1 MTKSSPYTLPFTGRS
16 AELEIIE
23 LAKVEAARGH
33 AQLLL
38 LSGDGGIGKTRLLR
52 EAAAAAV
59 LGGWRFVT
67 GSAYPLETAIPYA
80 LFGEALE
87 PLFAALDA
95 AALTRLTRGDKRIL
109 SALTPRLLAEAD
121 LAQQR
126 LADGVTMA
134 EQRLRLHTGV
144 LQLLGR
150 LSERQPLLL
159 CLENLQWADSSS
171 IELLH
176 FVSRQLGKER
186 VLLIASWN
194 ESDRPLSDELR
205 LALRSLRTVSTV
217 TDMRLMPLSR
227 DDVASLLSRAFH
239 VECEAVA
246 SFATLL
252 QENTRG
258 NPFFVDQTLRELVS
272 RGELRQQG
280 SVWVGWHV
288 EQLVLPPSVRELLLA
303 RLSRLSV
310 DARLVSD
317 VIAVIGTTALHD
329 VVRTTTGLAEAALRL
344 ALGELRDEGIVTE
357 QADGPAV
364 TYDLAHPMMRQTLVA
379 HVGLARERELHASIA
394 SAIESVA
401 GRRADR
407 EAESIAAHWRKA
419 DPRVETARS
428 VSWLLKAGR
437 QALNRLARR
446 EAAVTL
452 RAALDRIDEHLGDH
466 RVGDN
471 AAGGDRPDIGHADI
485 GHADIGHADAVP
497 MLLDELA
504 RLYRRLGE
512 YHEAIAMC
520 ARASTLAE
528 SRGDQLGV
536 AVAERR
542 LGLAQQGLGRREEA
556 IRHFDIALSL
566 TIAKVGAGISDGAHT
581 EVLLAR
587 IRLAKGDCLQA
598 LGLPEDAK
606 REITLAVEIA
616 ERLGQVPLLAR
627 AHRMLLMVYLWS
639 GPAHRAWAHA
649 RSAVALAEQSGQR
662 NLAWSAHWS
671 AAVLAALTA
680 HTSALETHLRE
691 ATRLAGELN
700 SPLLELRTM
709 EIAIEYRAGTGEWNR
724 AITDGERA
732 IAMGRALDQT
742 TLLARLLYWVSGVY
756 LQRGDFTT
764 AKRLIDEAW
773 EVSGA
778 ADLDLDRPFEVHGVL
793 PACVARTAYLSAV
806 GEHAQ
811 ALALGQTALA
821 IADRTGY
828 IAWAVYRLL
837 PTLAEAALT
846 VGNDVMLS
854 DVRRRLE
861 HDATHLAH
869 PIGAAWVLVIDGA
882 YALRENRIA
891 DAILLLQR
899 AVATLEALP
908 YPYDAAR
915 TRLRL
920 AGALQ
925 QSGALTEAKH
935 EAREALQMLERLGA
949 RPASEEA
956 RTVLRS
962 LGGRVD
968 SDRQSSR
975 LATLTPREFDIV
987 RLVAQRLSNKEIG
1000 ARLGITAR
1008 TAGTHLANIFD
1019 KLDVRDRTA
1028 LGDLAREQGLH
1039 QAT

>member
-1 MTKSSPYTLPFTGRS
+1 MHTVSPSQLPFTGRGTELDILERAR
-16 AELEIIE
+16 AE
-23 LAKVEAARGH
+23 AGRGR
-33 AQLLL
+33 AQLVL
-38 LSGDGGIGKTRLLR
+38 LSGDGGVGKTRLVQ
-52 EAAAAAV
+52 EAAASATAD
-59 LGGWRFVT
+59 GWQVVT
-67 GSAYPLETAIPYA
+67 GRAYPLETAIPYA
-80 LFGEALE
+80 LFGDALE
-87 PLFAALDA
+87 PLFSTLDPA
-95 AALTRLTRGDKRIL
+95 TLTRLTRGDRRLL
-109 SALTPRLLAEAD
+109 SALTPRLVAEAD
-121 LAQQR
+121 LTQIR
-126 LADGVTMA
+126 LTDSVTLA
-134 EQRLRLHTGV
+134 EQRLRLHAGI

-150 LSERQPLLL
+150 LSERQPLML

-186 VLLIASWN
+186 VLLVASWN

-205 LALRSLRTVSTV
+205 LALRSLRAVRVV
-217 TDMRLMPLSR
+217 TDLRLTPLTR
-227 DDVASLLSRAFH
+227 DNVAMLLSTAFH
-239 VECEAVA
+239 VEREDVA
-246 SFATLL
+246 PFATLL
-252 QENTRG
+252 QDTTRG

-272 RGELRQQG
+272 RGALREQG
-280 SVWVGWHV
+280 GVWVGWHV
-288 EQLVLPPSVRELLLA
+288 DQLMLPPSVRELLLA
-303 RLSRLSV
+303 RLDRLS
-310 DARLVSD
+310 DNARLVGD
-317 VIAVIGTTALHD
+317 VIAVIGTTAAHD
-329 VVRTTTGLAEAALRL
+329 VVRATSGLSEDALRL
-344 ALGELRDEGIVTE
+344 ALGELRDEGIVIE
-357 QADGPAV
+357 QADGAAV

-379 HVGLARERELHASIA
+379 HVGLARERELHVTIA
-394 SAIESVA
+394 TAIESVA

-407 EAESIAAHWRKA
+407 EAEAIAAHWRKA
-419 DPRVETARS
+419 DPRVEPARS
-428 VSWLLKAGR
+428 VRWLLKAGR
-437 QALNRLARR
+437 QALDRLARR
-446 EAAVTL
+446 EAAVML
-452 RAALDRIDEHLGDH
+452 RAALDRIDEHL
-466 RVGDN
+466 
-471 AAGGDRPDIGHADI
+471 PDEYVAD
-485 GHADIGHADAVP
+485 VP
-497 MLLDELA
+497 MLLDDLA

-512 YHEAIAMC
+512 YHEVIAMC
-520 ARASTLAE
+520 ARASAMAE
-528 SRGDQLGV
+528 RRGDLLGV
-536 AVAERR
+536 AIAERR
-542 LGLAQQGLGRREEA
+542 RGLAQQGLGRREEA
-556 IRHFDIALSL
+556 IRHFDIALEHAS
-566 TIAKVGAGISDGAHT
+566 ASVGDSAQT

-606 REITLAVEIA
+606 REITLAVDIA

-627 AHRMLLMVYLWS
+627 AHRMLLMVHLWS

-649 RSAVALAEQSGQR
+649 RSAVALAEQSGER

-691 ATRLAGELN
+691 ATRLASELN

-709 EIAIEYRAGTGEWNR
+709 EIVIEYRAGTGEWDR
-724 AITDGERA
+724 AIMDGERA
-732 IAMGRALDQT
+732 IAMARALDQT

-756 LQRGDFTT
+756 LQRGDFAT
-764 AKRLIDEAW
+764 AKRLIDDAW

-793 PACVARTAYLSAV
+793 PACVARTSYLSAV
-806 GEHAQ
+806 GEQAQ
-811 ALALGQTALA
+811 ALALGRTAIA

-837 PTLAEAALT
+837 PTLAEAALA
-846 VGNDVMLS
+846 VGDDSTLRA
-854 DVRRRLE
+854 VRRRLE

-882 YALRENRIA
+882 YALREERTA
-891 DAILLLQR
+891 DAIQLLQR
-899 AVATLEALP
+899 AVATLEAVP

-920 AGALQ
+920 AGALRL
-925 QSGALTEAKH
+925 SGALSEAKH
-935 EAREALQMLERLGA
+935 EAYEALQMLERLGA
-949 RPASEEA
+949 RPAAEEA

-962 LGGRVD
+962 LGGKVA
-968 SDRQSSR
+968 SDQHSSR

-1039 QAT
+1039 RAT

>member
-1 MTKSSPYTLPFTGRS
+1 MGTATLSTLPFTGRR
-16 AELEIIE
+16 AELDVIE
-23 LAKVEAARGH
+23 RARVAAGRGL

-38 LSGDGGIGKTRLLR
+38 LSGDGGIGKTRLVQEAAML
-52 EAAAAAV
+52 AAAA
-59 LGGWRFVT
+59 GWQVVT
-67 GSAYPLETAIPYA
+67 GRAYPLETAIPYA
-80 LFGEALE
+80 LFGDALE
-87 PLFAALDA
+87 PLFAALDS

-126 LADGVTMA
+126 LTDGVTLA
-134 EQRLRLHTGV
+134 EQRLRLHTGI
-144 LQLLGR
+144 LQMLGR
-150 LSERQPLLL
+150 LSERQPLML

-176 FVSRQLGKER
+176 FVSRQLGTDR
-186 VLLIASWN
+186 VLLVASWN
-194 ESDRPLSDELR
+194 ESDRPLNEELR
-205 LALRSLRTVSTV
+205 LALRSLRTVSMA
-217 TDMRLMPLSR
+217 TDVRLIPLSR
-227 DDVASLLSRAFH
+227 DDVASLLSTAFD
-239 VECEAVA
+239 VERDAVKP
-246 SFATLL
+246 FATLL
-252 QENTRG
+252 QDSTRG

-280 SVWVGWHV
+280 GVWVGWHV
-288 EQLVLPPSVRELLLA
+288 EQLVLPPSVRELLLE
-303 RLSRLSV
+303 RLGRLSV
-310 DARLVSD
+310 DARVVSD
-317 VIAVIGTTALHD
+317 VIAVIGTTAAHD
-329 VVRTTTGLAEAALRL
+329 VVRSTSGLSEDALRL
-344 ALGELRDEGIVTE
+344 ALGELRGEGIVTE
-357 QADGPAV
+357 ESVGSTI

-379 HVGLARERELHASIA
+379 HLGLARERDLHARIA
-394 SAIESVA
+394 VAIESVA
-401 GRRADR
+401 GRHADR

-419 DPRVETARS
+419 DPRMETARS
-428 VSWLLKAGR
+428 VKWLLQAGR
-437 QALNRLARR
+437 QALGRLARR
-446 EAAVTL
+446 EAAITL
-452 RAALDRIDEHLGDH
+452 RASLDRIDEHLHEDH
-466 RVGDN
+466 L
-471 AAGGDRPDIGHADI
+471 AD
-485 GHADIGHADAVP
+485 VP

-520 ARASTLAE
+520 ARASALADA
-528 SRGDQLGV
+528 RGDNLGV

-542 LGLAQQGLGRREEA
+542 LGLAQQGLGRREDA
-556 IRHFDIALSL
+556 IRHFDVAL
-566 TIAKVGAGISDGAHT
+566 ARAGVNHSGNGNAQT

-598 LGLPEDAK
+598 LGLPEEAK
-606 REITLAVEIA
+606 LEITHAVEIA

-627 AHRMLLMVYLWS
+627 AHRMLLMVHLWS

-649 RSAVALAEQSGQR
+649 RSAVELAEQSGER

-680 HTSALETHLRE
+680 HTGALEAHLKE
-691 ATRLAGELN
+691 ATRLAAELN

-709 EIAIEYRAGTGEWNR
+709 EIMIEYRAGTGEWDR
-724 AITDGERA
+724 AIMDGERA

-756 LQRGDFTT
+756 LQRGDFAT
-764 AKRLIDEAW
+764 AKRLIDDAW

-778 ADLDLDRPFEVHGVL
+778 ANLDLDRPFEVHGVL

-811 ALALGQTALA
+811 ALALGQTAIA

-837 PTLAEAALT
+837 PTLAEAALA
-846 VGNDVMLS
+846 VGDDATLS
-854 DVRRRLE
+854 AVRRRLE

-882 YALRENRIA
+882 DALREERTA

-899 AVATLEALP
+899 AVATLEAVP
-908 YPYDAAR
+908 YPFDAAR

-920 AGALQ
+920 ARALQ

-949 RPASEEA
+949 RPAAEEA

-962 LGGRVD
+962 LGGKVAAD
-968 SDRQSSR
+968 HQNSR
-975 LATLTPREFDIV
+975 LATLTPREFDIL

-1000 ARLGITAR
+1000 TRLGITAR

-1028 LGDLAREQGLH
+1028 LGDMAREQGLH
-1039 QAT
+1039 RAT

>member
-1 MTKSSPYTLPFTGRS
+1 MATSSPFMLPFTGRH
-16 AELEIIE
+16 AELDVIE
-23 LAKVEAARGH
+23 RARAEAGRGR

-38 LSGDGGIGKTRLLR
+38 LSGDGGVGKTRLVQ
-52 EAAAAAV
+52 EAAAAAA
-59 LGGWRFVT
+59 VT
-67 GSAYPLETAIPYA
+67 GWQVVTGRAYPLETAIPYA
-80 LFGEALE
+80 LFGDALE
-87 PLFAALDA
+87 PLFAALDSA
-95 AALTRLTRGDKRIL
+95 TLTRLTRGDKRML
-109 SALTPRLLAEAD
+109 SALTPRLVSEAD
-121 LAQQR
+121 LALQR
-126 LADGVTMA
+126 LTDSVTLA
-134 EQRLRLHTGV
+134 EQRLRLHTSI

-186 VLLIASWN
+186 MLLVASWN
-194 ESDRPLSDELR
+194 ESDRPLNDDLR
-205 LALRSLRTVSTV
+205 LALRSLRTVRLV
-217 TDMRLMPLSR
+217 TDLRLTPLSR
-227 DDVASLLSRAFH
+227 DDVALLLSTAFH
-239 VECEAVA
+239 VEREAVG

-252 QENTRG
+252 QDSTRG

-280 SVWVGWHV
+280 GVWVGWHV
-288 EQLVLPPSVRELLLA
+288 EQLVLPPSVRELLLERLG
-303 RLSRLSV
+303 RLSA
-310 DARLVSD
+310 DARVVGD
-317 VIAVIGTTALHD
+317 VIAVIGTTARHD
-329 VVRTTTGLAEAALRL
+329 VVRTTSGLSEDALRI
-344 ALGELRDEGIVTE
+344 ALGELRGEGIVTE
-357 QADGPAV
+357 QADGSAV
-364 TYDLAHPMMRQTLVA
+364 LYDLAHPMMRQTLVA
-379 HVGLARERELHASIA
+379 HVGLARERELHARIA
-394 SAIESVA
+394 MAIESVA

-407 EAESIAAHWRKA
+407 EAESIAAHWRQA

-428 VSWLLKAGR
+428 VQWLLQAGR
-437 QALNRLARR
+437 QALGRLARR

-452 RAALDRIDEHLGDH
+452 RAALDRIDEHLSDAQVRDAH
-466 RVGDN
+466 E
-471 AAGGDRPDIGHADI
+471 AD
-485 GHADIGHADAVP
+485 VP

-504 RLYRRLGE
+504 RLYRRLGD

-520 ARASTLAE
+520 ARASALAE
-528 SRGDQLGV
+528 ARGDGMGV

-542 LGLAQQGLGRREEA
+542 RGLAQQGLGRRADA
-556 IRHFDIALSL
+556 IRHFDVAIAQAS
-566 TIAKVGAGISDGAHT
+566 AQANASNSDRSGNAPT

-598 LGLPEDAK
+598 LGLPEEAK
-606 REITLAVEIA
+606 GEITRAVEIA

-627 AHRMLLMVYLWS
+627 AHRMLLMVHLWS

-649 RSAVALAEQSGQR
+649 RSAVKLAEQSGER

-680 HTSALETHLRE
+680 HTGALEAHLKE
-691 ATRLAGELN
+691 ATRLAAELN

-709 EIAIEYRAGTGEWNR
+709 EIVIEYHAGTGEWDR
-724 AITDGERA
+724 AIMDGERA
-732 IAMGRALDQT
+732 IAMARALDQT

-756 LQRGDFTT
+756 LQRGDITT
-764 AKRLIDEAW
+764 AKRLIDDAW
-773 EVSGA
+773 DVSGA

-811 ALALGQTALA
+811 ALALGQTAIA

-837 PTLAEAALT
+837 PTLAEAALAM
-846 VGNDVMLS
+846 GDDIALRA
-854 DVRRRLE
+854 VRGRLE

-882 YALRENRIA
+882 YALREERTA

-899 AVATLEALP
+899 AVATLEAVP
-908 YPYDAAR
+908 YPFDAAR

-920 AGALQ
+920 ARALQ

-949 RPASEEA
+949 RPAAEEA

-962 LGGRVD
+962 LGGKVAGD
-968 SDRQSSR
+968 QQHSR

-1000 ARLGITAR
+1000 IRLGISAR

-1039 QAT
+1039 RAT

>member
-1 MTKSSPYTLPFTGRS
+1 MHTASSFMLPFTGRR
-16 AELEIIE
+16 AELDILER
-23 LAKVEAARGH
+23 ARVEAASGR

-38 LSGDGGIGKTRLLR
+38 LSGDGGIGKSRLVQ
-52 EAAAAAV
+52 EAAASAAAT
-59 LGGWRFVT
+59 GWQVVT
-67 GSAYPLETAIPYA
+67 GRAYPLETAIPYA
-80 LFGEALE
+80 LFGDALE
-87 PLFAALDA
+87 PLFAALDTS
-95 AALTRLTRGDKRIL
+95 ALTRLTRGDKRIL

-121 LAQQR
+121 IAQQR
-126 LADGVTMA
+126 FTDSVTPA
-134 EQRLRLHTGV
+134 EQRLRLHAGI

-186 VLLIASWN
+186 VLLVASWN
-194 ESDRPLSDELR
+194 ESDRPLSEELR
-205 LALRSLRTVSTV
+205 LALRSLRTVSMV
-217 TDMRLMPLSR
+217 TDLRLTPLSG
-227 DDVASLLSRAFH
+227 DDVTSLLSAAFH
-239 VECEAVA
+239 VERDAVRP
-246 SFATLL
+246 FATLL
-252 QENTRG
+252 QDSTRG
-258 NPFFVDQTLRELVS
+258 NAFFVEQTLRELMS
-272 RGELRQQG
+272 RGDLRQRG
-280 SVWVGWHV
+280 GVWVGWHV
-288 EQLVLPPSVRELLLA
+288 QHLVLPPSVRELLLERLE
-303 RLSRLSV
+303 RLSA

-317 VIAVIGTTALHD
+317 VIAVIGTTARHD
-329 VVRTTTGLAEAALRL
+329 VVRTSSGLSEDALRL

-357 QADGPAV
+357 QADGSAIA
-364 TYDLAHPMMRQTLVA
+364 YALAHPMMRQTLVA
-379 HVGLARERELHASIA
+379 HVGLARERELHARIA
-394 SAIESVA
+394 AAIESVA
-401 GRRADR
+401 GRHADR
-407 EAESIAAHWRKA
+407 DAESIAAHWRQA

-428 VSWLLKAGR
+428 VKWLLQAGR
-437 QALNRLARR
+437 QALGRLARR

-452 RAALDRIDEHLGDH
+452 RAALDRIDEHLH
-466 RVGDN
+466 VE
-471 AAGGDRPDIGHADI
+471 HMAD
-485 GHADIGHADAVP
+485 VP

-512 YHEAIAMC
+512 YHEAIEMC
-520 ARASTLAE
+520 ARASALAE
-528 SRGDQLGV
+528 ARGDTLGV

-542 LGLAQQGLGRREEA
+542 LGLAQQGLGRREDA
-556 IRHFDIALSL
+556 IRHFDLALAQASASHSGSGHAQ
-566 TIAKVGAGISDGAHT
+566 I

-598 LGLPEDAK
+598 LGLPEEAK
-606 REITLAVEIA
+606 REITHAVEIA

-627 AHRMLLMVYLWS
+627 AHRMLLMVHLWS

-649 RSAVALAEQSGQR
+649 RSAVALAERSGER

-680 HTSALETHLRE
+680 HTGALEAHLKE
-691 ATRLAGELN
+691 ASRLAAELN
-700 SPLLELRTM
+700 SPLLELRTL
-709 EIAIEYRAGTGEWNR
+709 EIVIEYRAGTGEWDR
-724 AITDGERA
+724 AIMDGERA

-756 LQRGDFTT
+756 LQRGDFVT
-764 AKRLIDEAW
+764 AKRLIDDAW

-778 ADLDLDRPFEVHGVL
+778 ADLDIERPFEVHGVL

-806 GEHAQ
+806 GEHTQ
-811 ALALGQTALA
+811 ALALGQTAIA

-837 PTLAEAALT
+837 PTLAEAALA
-846 VGNDVMLS
+846 VGDDITLRA
-854 DVRRRLE
+854 VRRRLE

-882 YALRENRIA
+882 DALRAARTD

-899 AVATLEALP
+899 AVATLEAVP
-908 YPYDAAR
+908 YPFDAAR

-920 AGALQ
+920 ARALQ

-949 RPASEEA
+949 GPAAEEA

-962 LGGRVD
+962 LGGKVTGD
-968 SDRQSSR
+968 QQSSR
-975 LATLTPREFDIV
+975 LTTLTPREFDIV

-1000 ARLGITAR
+1000 ARLGISAR

-1039 QAT
+1039 RAT

>member
-1 MTKSSPYTLPFTGRS
+1 MHSASPSTLPFTGRS
-16 AELEIIE
+16 AELDVFER
-23 LAKVEAARGH
+23 ARADAARGR

-38 LSGDGGIGKTRLLR
+38 LSGDGGVGKTRLVQ
-52 EAAAAAV
+52 EAAAAATT
-59 LGGWRFVT
+59 GGWQVVT
-67 GSAYPLETAIPYA
+67 GRAYPLETAIPYA
-80 LFGEALE
+80 LFADALE
-87 PLFAALDA
+87 PLFASLDA
-95 AALTRLTRGDKRIL
+95 GALTRLTRGDKRLL
-109 SALTPRLLAEAD
+109 SALAPRLLAEAD

-126 LADGVTMA
+126 LTDSVTLA
-134 EQRLRLHTGV
+134 EQRLRLHTAI
-144 LQLLGR
+144 LQLIGR
-150 LSERQPLLL
+150 LSERQPLML
-159 CLENLQWADSSS
+159 CLENVQWADSSS

-186 VLLIASWN
+186 VLLVASWN

-205 LALRSLRTVSTV
+205 LALRSLRTVSMV
-217 TDMRLMPLSR
+217 TDLRLTPLAR
-227 DDVASLLSRAFH
+227 DDVASVLSTAFH
-239 VECEAVA
+239 VEREAVFP
-246 SFATLL
+246 FATLL
-252 QENTRG
+252 QDTTRG
-258 NPFFVDQTLRELVS
+258 NPFFIEQTLRELVS
-272 RGELRQQG
+272 RGDLREQG
-280 SVWVGWHV
+280 GVWVGWHL
-288 EQLVLPPSVRELLLA
+288 EQLALPPSVRELLLA
-303 RLSRLSV
+303 RLDRLS
-310 DARLVSD
+310 DEARTVSD

-329 VVRTTTGLAEAALRL
+329 VVRTTSGLPEASLRRALAELR
-344 ALGELRDEGIVTE
+344 AEGIVTE
-357 QADGPAV
+357 QADGSAV

-379 HVGLARERELHASIA
+379 HVGLARERELHARIA
-394 SAIESVA
+394 AAIESLA

-407 EAESIAAHWRKA
+407 EAESIAAHWRQA

-428 VSWLLKAGR
+428 VHWLLKAGR
-437 QALNRLARR
+437 QALGRLARR

-452 RAALDRIDEHLGDH
+452 RAALDRIDEYLSD
-466 RVGDN
+466 
-471 AAGGDRPDIGHADI
+471 DRPD
-485 GHADIGHADAVP
+485 DAQSVDPQVAEVP

-520 ARASTLAE
+520 ARASAMAE
-528 SRGDQLGV
+528 RRGDVLGV

-542 LGLAQQGLGRREEA
+542 RGLAQQGLGRREEA
-556 IRHFDIALSL
+556 IRHFDIALAQAGAS
-566 TIAKVGAGISDGAHT
+566 VGDSAQT

-598 LGLPEDAK
+598 LGLPDEAK
-606 REITLAVEIA
+606 REITLAVDIA

-627 AHRMLLMVYLWS
+627 AHRMLLMVHLWS

-649 RSAVALAEQSGQR
+649 RSAVALAEQSGER

-680 HTSALETHLRE
+680 HTSALETHLKE
-691 ATRLAGELN
+691 ATRLAAELN

-709 EIAIEYRAGTGEWNR
+709 EIVIEYRAGTGEWDR
-724 AITDGERA
+724 AIMDGERA

-778 ADLDLDRPFEVHGVL
+778 ADLDLNRPFEVHGVL

-811 ALALGQTALA
+811 ALAIGQTALA

-837 PTLAEAALT
+837 PTLAEAALA
-846 VGNDVMLS
+846 VGDDAMLRA
-854 DVRRRLE
+854 VRRRLE
-861 HDATHLAH
+861 HDATHLGH

-882 YALRENRIA
+882 DALRAQRTA

-899 AVATLEALP
+899 AVATLEAVP
-908 YPYDAAR
+908 YSYDAAR

-920 AGALQ
+920 ARALQ

-949 RPASEEA
+949 RPAAEDA

-962 LGGRVD
+962 LGGKVA
-968 SDRQSSR
+968 SDQQSSR

-1039 QAT
+1039 RAT

>member
-1 MTKSSPYTLPFTGRS
+1 MQTATTFTLPFTGRR
-16 AELEIIE
+16 AELDVLERA
-23 LAKVEAARGH
+23 LVESALGR

-38 LSGDGGIGKTRLLR
+38 LSGDGGVGKTRLVQ
-52 EAAAAAV
+52 EAATTATAT
-59 LGGWRFVT
+59 GWQAVT
-67 GSAYPLETAIPYA
+67 GRAYPLETAIPYA
-80 LFGEALE
+80 LFSDALE
-87 PLFAALDA
+87 PLLAALDSG
-95 AALTRLTRGDKRIL
+95 ALTRLTRGDKRIL
-109 SALTPRLLAEAD
+109 SALTPRLMSESD
-121 LAQQR
+121 LVQQR
-126 LADGVTMA
+126 LTDGVTLA
-134 EQRLRLHTGV
+134 EQRLRLHTGI

-186 VLLIASWN
+186 VLLVASWN

-205 LALRSLRTVSTV
+205 LALRSLRTVSDV
-217 TDMRLMPLSR
+217 RELRLTPLSR
-227 DDVASLLSRAFH
+227 DDIASLLSTAFH
-239 VECEAVA
+239 VEREAVMP
-246 SFATLL
+246 FATLL
-252 QENTRG
+252 EDSTRG

-280 SVWVGWHV
+280 GVWVGWHV
-288 EQLVLPPSVRELLLA
+288 ARLVLPPSVRELLLERLG
-303 RLSRLSV
+303 RLST
-310 DARLVSD
+310 DARAVSD
-317 VIAVIGTTALHD
+317 VIAVIGTTAPHD
-329 VVRTTTGLAEAALRL
+329 VVRTTSGLSEDALRL
-344 ALGELRDEGIVTE
+344 ALGDLRGEGIVTE
-357 QADGPAV
+357 QADGSV
-364 TYDLAHPMMRQTLVA
+364 ITYDLVHPMMRLTLVS
-379 HVGLARERELHASIA
+379 HVGLARERELHARIA
-394 SAIESVA
+394 AAIESVA
-401 GRRADR
+401 GRHADR
-407 EAESIAAHWRKA
+407 EAESIAAHWRQA

-428 VSWLLKAGR
+428 VKWLLHAGR
-437 QALNRLARR
+437 QALGRLARR

-452 RAALDRIDEHLGDH
+452 RAALDRIDEHLPDDH
-466 RVGDN
+466 S
-471 AAGGDRPDIGHADI
+471 AD
-485 GHADIGHADAVP
+485 VP

-512 YHEAIAMC
+512 YSEVIAMC
-520 ARASTLAE
+520 ERASALAE
-528 SRGDQLGV
+528 ARGDTLGV

-542 LGLAQQGLGRREEA
+542 LGLAQQGLGRREDA
-556 IRHFDIALSL
+556 LHHFDVAVAQAS
-566 TIAKVGAGISDGAHT
+566 ASFSGSGNAQT

-598 LGLPEDAK
+598 LGLPEAAK
-606 REITLAVEIA
+606 REITIAVEIA

-627 AHRMLLMVYLWS
+627 AHRMLLMVHLWS
-639 GPAHRAWAHA
+639 GPAHRAWTHA
-649 RSAVALAEQSGQR
+649 RSAVALAERSGER

-680 HTSALETHLRE
+680 HTGALETHLKE
-691 ATRLAGELN
+691 ATRLAAELN
-700 SPLLELRTM
+700 SPLLELRTL
-709 EIAIEYRAGTGEWNR
+709 EIVIEYHAGTGEWDR
-724 AITDGERA
+724 AIMDGERA
-732 IAMGRALDQT
+732 IAMARALDQT

-756 LQRGDFTT
+756 LQRGDFAA

-778 ADLDLDRPFEVHGVL
+778 ADLDLERPFEVHGVL
-793 PACVARTAYLSAV
+793 PACVARTAYLTAV
-806 GEHAQ
+806 GEHVQ
-811 ALALGQTALA
+811 ALALGQTAIA

-837 PTLAEAALT
+837 PTLAEAALA
-846 VGNDVMLS
+846 VGDDNTLRA
-854 DVRRRLE
+854 VRRRLE

-882 YALRENRIA
+882 DALREERTA

-899 AVATLEALP
+899 AIATLEAVP
-908 YPYDAAR
+908 YPFDAAR

-920 AGALQ
+920 ARALQ
-925 QSGALTEAKH
+925 QAGAITEAKH

-949 RPASEEA
+949 RPAAEDA

-962 LGGRVD
+962 LGGKVAGD
-968 SDRQSSR
+968 HQSSR
-975 LATLTPREFDIV
+975 LSTLTPREFDIV

-1039 QAT
+1039 RAT

>member
-1 MTKSSPYTLPFTGRS
+1 MHPTAPPTLPFTGRS
-16 AELEIIE
+16 TELDVLARARAE
-23 LAKVEAARGH
+23 ATRGR

-38 LSGDGGIGKTRLLR
+38 LSGDGGVGKTRLVQ
-52 EAAAAAV
+52 EAAASAERD
-59 LGGWRFVT
+59 GWHVVT
-67 GSAYPLETAIPYA
+67 GRAYPLETAIPYA
-80 LFGEALE
+80 LFGDALE
-87 PLFAALDA
+87 PLFATLDA

-109 SALTPRLLAEAD
+109 SALTPRLLTEAE

-126 LADGVTMA
+126 LTDSITLA
-134 EQRLRLHTGV
+134 EQRLRLHTSV

-186 VLLIASWN
+186 LLLVASWN
-194 ESDRPLSDELR
+194 ESDRPLSEELR
-205 LALRSLRTVSTV
+205 LALRSLRTMRTA
-217 TDMRLMPLSR
+217 TDLRLTPLSG
-227 DDVASLLSRAFH
+227 DEVASLLSTAFH
-239 VECEAVA
+239 VEREAVA
-246 SFATLL
+246 PFATLL
-252 QENTRG
+252 QDTTRG

-272 RGELRQQG
+272 RGALREQG
-280 SVWVGWHV
+280 GVWVGWHV
-288 EQLVLPPSVRELLLA
+288 EQLLLPPSVRELLLA
-303 RLSRLSV
+303 RLDRLSA

-317 VIAVIGTTALHD
+317 VIAVIGTTAPHD
-329 VVRTTTGLAEAALRL
+329 VVRRTSGLTEDALRL
-344 ALGELRDEGIVTE
+344 ALGELRGEGIVTE
-357 QADGPAV
+357 QADGGAI
-364 TYDLAHPMMRQTLVA
+364 TYDLAHPMMRQTLA
-379 HVGLARERELHASIA
+379 TNVGMARERELHASIA
-394 SAIESVA
+394 AAIESVA

-407 EAESIAAHWRKA
+407 EAEAIAAHWRKA
-419 DPRVETARS
+419 DPRVDTARS
-428 VSWLLKAGR
+428 VHWLLKAGR
-437 QALNRLARR
+437 QALGRLARR

-452 RAALDRIDEHLGDH
+452 RAALDRIDEYLGDEH
-466 RVGDN
+466 GGREH
-471 AAGGDRPDIGHADI
+471 AAD
-485 GHADIGHADAVP
+485 VP

-512 YHEAIAMC
+512 YHEAIAMG
-520 ARASTLAE
+520 ARASALAE
-528 SRGDQLGV
+528 SRGDVLGV

-556 IRHFDIALSL
+556 IRHFDIAL
-566 TIAKVGAGISDGAHT
+566 AQAGASTGDRAHT

-598 LGLPEDAK
+598 LGLPEEAK
-606 REITLAVEIA
+606 REITLAVDIA

-627 AHRMLLMVYLWS
+627 AHRMLLMVHLWS

-649 RSAVALAEQSGQR
+649 RSAVALAEQSGER

-680 HTSALETHLRE
+680 HTSALETHLKE
-691 ATRLAGELN
+691 ATRLAAELN
-700 SPLLELRTM
+700 SPLLELRTT
-709 EIAIEYRAGTGEWNR
+709 EIMIEYRAGTGEWDR
-724 AITDGERA
+724 AIMDGERA

-742 TLLARLLYWVSGVY
+742 TMLARLLYWVSGVY
-756 LQRGDFTT
+756 LQRGDFST
-764 AKRLIDEAW
+764 AKRLIDDAW

-778 ADLDLDRPFEVHGVL
+778 ADLDLDLDRPFEVHGVL

-811 ALALGQTALA
+811 ALALGQTAIA

-837 PTLAEAALT
+837 PTLAEAALA
-846 VGNDVMLS
+846 VGDDVTLRAM
-854 DVRRRLE
+854 RRRLE

-882 YALRENRIA
+882 HALREERTA
-891 DAILLLQR
+891 DAIQLLQR
-899 AVATLEALP
+899 AVATLEAVP

-920 AGALQ
+920 ARALQ

-949 RPASEEA
+949 RPAAEEA
-956 RTVLRS
+956 RAVLRS
-962 LGGRVD
+962 LGGKVA
-968 SDRQSSR
+968 SDQQSSR

-1039 QAT
+1039 RAT

>member
-1 MTKSSPYTLPFTGRS
+1 MHKAPSFLLPFTGRR
-16 AELEIIE
+16 AELAILERA
-23 LAKVEAARGH
+23 LAEAEGGR

-38 LSGDGGIGKTRLLR
+38 LSGDGGIGKTRLVQ
-52 EAAAAAV
+52 EAAAGAAT
-59 LGGWRFVT
+59 GWQVAT
-67 GSAYPLETAIPYA
+67 GRAYPLETANPYA
-80 LFGEALE
+80 LFADALE
-87 PLFAALDA
+87 PLFAALDPS
-95 AALTRLTRGDKRIL
+95 ALTRLTRGDKRIL
-109 SALTPRLLAEAD
+109 AALTPRLLSETD

-126 LADGVTMA
+126 LTDSVTLT
-134 EQRLRLHTGV
+134 EQRLRLHSNI

-159 CLENLQWADSSS
+159 SLENLQWADSSS

-176 FVSRQLGKER
+176 FVSRQLSKEC
-186 VLLIASWN
+186 VLLVASWN
-194 ESDRPLSDELR
+194 ESDRPLSEELR
-205 LALRSLRTVSTV
+205 LALRSLRTVSHV
-217 TDMRLMPLSR
+217 TDLRLTPLSR
-227 DDVASLLSRAFH
+227 DDVASLLSTAFH
-239 VECEAVA
+239 VERDAVRP
-246 SFATLL
+246 FAALL
-252 QENTRG
+252 QDSTRG

-280 SVWVGWHV
+280 GVWVGWHV
-288 EQLVLPPSVRELLLA
+288 EQLVLPPSVRELLLERLQ
-303 RLSRLSV
+303 RLSA

-317 VIAVIGTTALHD
+317 VIAVIGTTAKHD
-329 VVRTTTGLAEAALRL
+329 VVRTTSGLSEDALRL
-344 ALGELRDEGIVTE
+344 ALGELRGEGIVTE
-357 QADGPAV
+357 QADGSAI

-379 HVGLARERELHASIA
+379 HVGLARERELHARIA
-394 SAIESVA
+394 AAIESVA
-401 GRRADR
+401 GRHADR
-407 EAESIAAHWRKA
+407 EAESIAAHWRQA
-419 DPRVETARS
+419 DPQVESARS
-428 VSWLLKAGR
+428 VKWLLQAGR
-437 QALNRLARR
+437 QALGRLARR

-452 RAALDRIDEHLGDH
+452 RAALDLLDEHFHEDY
-466 RVGDN
+466 N
-471 AAGGDRPDIGHADI
+471 ADI
-485 GHADIGHADAVP
+485 P

-520 ARASTLAE
+520 ARASALAE
-528 SRGDQLGV
+528 ALDDALGV

-542 LGLAQQGLGRREEA
+542 LGLAQQGLGRREDA
-556 IRHFDIALSL
+556 IRHFDVALTHAS
-566 TIAKVGAGISDGAHT
+566 ASQRSSGNAHT

-598 LGLPEDAK
+598 LGLPEEAK
-606 REITLAVEIA
+606 REITRAVEIA
-616 ERLGQVPLLAR
+616 ERLGQIPLLAR
-627 AHRMLLMVYLWS
+627 AHRMLLMVHLWS

-649 RSAVALAEQSGQR
+649 RSAVELAEQSGER

-680 HTSALETHLRE
+680 HTGALEAHLKE
-691 ATRLAGELN
+691 ATRLAAELN

-709 EIAIEYRAGTGEWNR
+709 EIVIEYRAGTGEWDR
-724 AITDGERA
+724 AIMDGERA

-756 LQRGDFTT
+756 LQRGDLAT
-764 AKRLIDEAW
+764 AKRLTDEAW

-778 ADLDLDRPFEVHGVL
+778 EHLDLERPFEVHGVL
-793 PACVARTAYLSAV
+793 PACMARTAYLTAV

-811 ALALGQTALA
+811 ALVLGQTAIA

-837 PTLAEAALT
+837 PSLAEAALA
-846 VGNDVMLS
+846 VGDGTTLRA
-854 DVRRRLE
+854 VRRRLE

-882 YALRENRIA
+882 EALREERTA

-899 AVATLEALP
+899 AVATLEAVP
-908 YPYDAAR
+908 YPFDAAR

-920 AGALQ
+920 ARALQ
-925 QSGALTEAKH
+925 QSGALTEARH

-949 RPASEEA
+949 RPAAEEA

-962 LGGRVD
+962 LVGKVAGDQR
-968 SDRQSSR
+968 SSR

-1019 KLDVRDRTA
+1019 KLEVRDRTA

-1039 QAT
+1039 RAT

>member
-1 MTKSSPYTLPFTGRS
+1 MLPFTGRR
-16 AELEIIE
+16 AELNILERA
-23 LAKVEAARGH
+23 LADVDGGR

-38 LSGDGGIGKTRLLR
+38 LSGDGGIGKTRLVQ
-52 EAAAAAV
+52 EAEAGAAT
-59 LGGWRFVT
+59 GWQVAT
-67 GSAYPLETAIPYA
+67 GRAYPLETANPYA
-80 LFGEALE
+80 LFTDALE
-87 PLFAALDA
+87 PLFAALDPS
-95 AALTRLTRGDKRIL
+95 ALTRLTRGDKRIL
-109 SALTPRLLAEAD
+109 AALTPRLLSETD

-126 LADGVTMA
+126 LTDNATLT
-134 EQRLRLHTGV
+134 EQRLRLHFGI

-150 LSERQPLLL
+150 LSERRPLLL
-159 CLENLQWADSSS
+159 SLENLKWADSSS

-176 FVSRQLGKER
+176 FVSRQLSKER
-186 VLLIASWN
+186 VLLVASWN
-194 ESDRPLSDELR
+194 ESDRPLSEELR
-205 LALRSLRTVSTV
+205 LALRSLRTVNHV
-217 TDMRLMPLSR
+217 TDLRLTPLSR
-227 DDVASLLSRAFH
+227 DDVASLLSTAFH
-239 VECEAVA
+239 VERDALRP
-246 SFATLL
+246 FAALL
-252 QENTRG
+252 QDSTRG
-258 NPFFVDQTLRELVS
+258 NPFFVDQTLHELVS

-280 SVWVGWHV
+280 GVWVGWHV
-288 EQLVLPPSVRELLLA
+288 EQLVLPPSMRELLLERLQ
-303 RLSRLSV
+303 RLSAN
-310 DARLVSD
+310 ARLVSD
-317 VIAVIGTTALHD
+317 VIAVIGTTARHD
-329 VVRTTTGLAEAALRL
+329 VVRSMSGLSEDALRL
-344 ALGELRDEGIVTE
+344 ALGELRGEGIVTE
-357 QADGPAV
+357 QADGSAI

-379 HVGLARERELHASIA
+379 HVGLARERELHARIA
-394 SAIESVA
+394 AAIKSVA
-401 GRRADR
+401 GRHADR
-407 EAESIAAHWRKA
+407 EAESIAAHWRQA
-419 DPRVETARS
+419 DPQVESARS
-428 VSWLLKAGR
+428 VKWLLQAGR
-437 QALNRLARR
+437 QALGRLARR

-452 RAALDRIDEHLGDH
+452 RAALDWMDEHFHEDYT
-466 RVGDN
+466 
-471 AAGGDRPDIGHADI
+471 ADI
-485 GHADIGHADAVP
+485 P

-512 YHEAIAMC
+512 YHEAIVMC
-520 ARASTLAE
+520 ARASALAEALGDTLA
-528 SRGDQLGV
+528 V

-542 LGLAQQGLGRREEA
+542 LGLAQQGLGRREDA
-556 IRHFDIALSL
+556 IRHFDVALTHAS
-566 TIAKVGAGISDGAHT
+566 ASQRSSGSAHT

-598 LGLPEDAK
+598 LGLPEEAK
-606 REITLAVEIA
+606 REITRAVEIA
-616 ERLGQVPLLAR
+616 ERLGQIPLLAR
-627 AHRMLLMVYLWS
+627 AHRMLLMVHLWS

-649 RSAVALAEQSGQR
+649 RSAVELAEQSGER

-680 HTSALETHLRE
+680 HTGALEAHLKE
-691 ATRLAGELN
+691 ATRLAAELN

-709 EIAIEYRAGTGEWNR
+709 EIVIEYRAGTGEWDR
-724 AITDGERA
+724 AIMDGERA
-732 IAMGRALDQT
+732 LAMGRALDQT

-756 LQRGDFTT
+756 LQRGDLAT
-764 AKRLIDEAW
+764 AKRLTDEAW

-778 ADLDLDRPFEVHGVL
+778 GHLDLERPFEVHGVL
-793 PACVARTAYLSAV
+793 PACMARTAYLTAV

-811 ALALGQTALA
+811 ALALGQTAIT

-837 PTLAEAALT
+837 PSLAEAALAVEDGT
-846 VGNDVMLS
+846 TLS
-854 DVRRRLE
+854 AVRRRLE

-882 YALRENRIA
+882 EALREERTA

-899 AVATLEALP
+899 AVATLEAVP
-908 YPYDAAR
+908 YPFDAAR

-920 AGALQ
+920 ARALQ

-949 RPASEEA
+949 RPAAEEA

-962 LGGRVD
+962 LGGKVAGD
-968 SDRQSSR
+968 QHNSP
-975 LATLTPREFDIV
+975 LAMLTPRECDIV

-1039 QAT
+1039 RAT